1 MKTKRPLR
9 LVLTHERFPPDYGGG
24 GELVVLETA
33 RHLQARGHRVQVV
46 TTGDPG
52 LRTFDGITTCRLPI
66 GRYRMN
72 LAGRDIATAARDA
85 DLIHTFTYHAA
96 YPAYRAGRA
105 LQKPV
110 VCGVLA
116 LFGDVW
122 RQMRGKVAGR
132 AFQAMESFL
141 LRLPFDARIYLSD
154 ASHEMA
160 RALRLDQPGDVVIEP
175 GINLAEYRAAPD
187 KSCVMFSGK
196 LESRK
201 GIDVVLA
208 VAARLPDIPFRIMGW
223 GERFA
228 AVAAAR
234 SANVTVERFVNRADL
249 AAALSRARVFLFPTK
264 AETFGIAVVE
274 AMASGCAIAS
284 TSTLPF
290 EGIRID
296 ATDVEAT
303 AAAVS
308 TLWNDPE
315 RCRHMGAQNRQ
326 AAELYSWERHVDR
339 LEALYARLLAQQ
351 LD

>member
-1 MKTKRPLR
+1 MKTRRPLR
-9 LVLTHERFPPDYGGG
+9 LVLTHEHFPPDYRGG
-24 GELVVLETA
+24 GELLVLETA
-33 RHLQARGHRVQVV
+33 KHLQARGHRVQVV
-46 TTGDPG
+46 TTGDPD
-52 LRTFDGITTCRLPI
+52 LRTFDGIATCRLPI

-72 LAGRDIATAARDA
+72 LAWQDIEAAARDA
-85 DLIHTFTYHAA
+85 DLIHTFTYHAT

-105 LQKPV
+105 LRKPV

-122 RQMRGKVAGR
+122 RQMRGGLTGR
-132 AFQAMESFL
+132 AFQALEVFL
-141 LRLPFDARIYLSD
+141 LRLPFDARIYLSA
-154 ASHEMA
+154 ASHELA
-160 RALRLDQPGDVVIEP
+160 RSLRLDRPGDVVIEP
-175 GINLAEYRAAPD
+175 GINLAEYCAAPD
-187 KSCVMFSGK
+187 KSCVMFAGK

-201 GIDVVLA
+201 GIDTVLE
-208 VAARLPDIPFRIMGW
+208 VAAQLPHIPFRIMGW

-228 AVAAAR
+228 AIAAAR
-234 SANVTVERFVNRADL
+234 PANVTLEHFVNRAAL

-296 ATDVEAT
+296 ATDVGAT

-308 TLWNDPE
+308 ALWSDPE
-315 RCRHMGAQNRQ
+315 SCRRMGAQNRQ
-326 AAELYSWERHVDR
+326 AAELYSWERHVDS
-339 LEALYARLLAQQ
+339 LEVLYEQLLEQQ
-351 LD
+351 VG